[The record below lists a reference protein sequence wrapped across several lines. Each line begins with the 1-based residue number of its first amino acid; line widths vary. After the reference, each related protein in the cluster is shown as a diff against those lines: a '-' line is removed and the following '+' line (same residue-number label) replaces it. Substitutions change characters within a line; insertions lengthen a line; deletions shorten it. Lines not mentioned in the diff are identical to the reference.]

1 MIKDIVELFRLR
13 FDFCKLTIIYKPPD
27 DMKTTYNILIPHL
40 KNAFNNPFKFFE
52 RNISNAVEAINSAFT
67 FDDVDFYQ

>member
-1 MIKDIVELFRLR
+1 
-13 FDFCKLTIIYKPPD
+13 
-27 DMKTTYNILIPHL
+27 MKTTYNIFIPHL

-67 FDDVDFYQ
+67 LDDIDFYR